1 MEECFYFVD
10 NDLVQIRYVFL
21 QNYLLVLSLLKS
33 KDVRNILELK
43 KIWSKHVQSHHL
55 KSNIE

>member
-21 QNYLLVLSLLKS
+21 QDYLLILSLLKP
-33 KDVRNILELK
+33 KGMRNILELK
-43 KIWSKHVQSHHL
+43 KIWSKQISHL
-55 KSNIE
+55 KNSIE